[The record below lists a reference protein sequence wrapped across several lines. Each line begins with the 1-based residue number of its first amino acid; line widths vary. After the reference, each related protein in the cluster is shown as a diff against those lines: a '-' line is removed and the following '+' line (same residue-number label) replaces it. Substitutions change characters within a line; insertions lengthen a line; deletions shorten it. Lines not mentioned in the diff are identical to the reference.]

1 MPPNG
6 IMERSERMIKEKAPQ
21 CARCL
26 ARICENRDDRQKED
40 PRYFEKLPGFC
51 PMKFMPDVFS
61 DAANEYDKPTIRE
74 FARLASLQ
82 EFQCFERLSDGIR
95 AKLPRIE
102 ELIQFARKCGY
113 KRLGI
118 AHCGGLIKEAG
129 MLSDILENNGFEVIS
144 VQCKAGCVPKE
155 AIGIRPEEKIAGP
168 EKWETMCNPIAQ
180 AMLINRSQIDLAI
193 MLGLCIG
200 HDTLFIKYC
209 DVPLTVL
216 AVKDRLLAHN
226 PLAAL
231 YLSESYYRRL
241 RNGIS

>member
-1 MPPNG
+1 MD
-6 IMERSERMIKEKAPQ
+6 EKQYPQ
-21 CARCL
+21 CARCPV
-26 ARICENRDDRQKED
+26 RVCENPGGRSSAQ
-40 PRYFEKLPGFC
+40 PPSLEKLPGFC
-51 PMKFMPDVFS
+51 PMKLMPEIFPRAV
-61 DAANEYDKPTIRE
+61 AEYEKPAVRE
-74 FARLASLQ
+74 FARLAAVQ

-102 ELIQFARKCGY
+102 ELIQFSRKCGY
-113 KRLGI
+113 RKLGI

-129 MLSDILENNGFEVIS
+129 ALTEILNNNGFEVVS
-144 VQCKAGCVPKE
+144 VQCKAGAVPKE
-155 AIGIRPEEKIAGP
+155 AIGIKPEEKVSGP

-180 AMLINRSQIDLAI
+180 AMIINRERVDLAI

-226 PLAAL
+226 PLAAI
-231 YLSESYYRRL
+231 YVSESYYRRL
-241 RNGIS
+241 RNGIAD